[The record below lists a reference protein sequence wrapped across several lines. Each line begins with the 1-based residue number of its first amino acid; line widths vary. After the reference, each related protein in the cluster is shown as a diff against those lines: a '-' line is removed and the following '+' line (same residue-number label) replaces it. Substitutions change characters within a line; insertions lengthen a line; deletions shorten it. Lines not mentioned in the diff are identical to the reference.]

1 MFFFVAVIFC
11 SICVLELRAL
21 QQTGWETGI
30 NWEEIT
36 YSARTVYLQ
45 IGLHFCKIVLM
56 RL

>member
-11 SICVLELRAL
+11 SICDPELCVM
-21 QQTGWETGI
+21 QQTGWETGV

-36 YSARTVYLQ
+36 YSARAVYLQ
-45 IGLHFCKIVLM
+45 IGLQFYKIVLM